1 MENFMTGNEENFKEL
16 ISSPKLTIVDFWA
29 DWCGPCRNQLPI
41 LEEYAK
47 NNQDIQV
54 VKINVD
60 ENTDLASEYGV
71 KSIPTLIY
79 FKSGNI
85 EHKTVGVQ
93 QEDQLNKIKNELL

>member
-1 MENFMTGNEENFKEL
+1 MENFMTGNKENFKEL

-29 DWCGPCRNQLPI
+29 EWCGPCRNQLPI

-60 ENTDLASEYGV
+60 ENPELSSEYGV

-93 QEDQLNKIKNELL
+93 HEDQLNKIKNELL

>member
-1 MENFMTGNEENFKEL
+1 MENFVTGNEENFKDL

-29 DWCGPCRNQLPI
+29 EWCGPCRNQLSI

-47 NNQDIQV
+47 KNQDIQV

-60 ENTDLASEYGV
+60 QNTELASEYGV

-93 QEDQLNKIKNELL
+93 HEDQLNKIKNELL

>member
-29 DWCGPCRNQLPI
+29 EWCGPCRNQLPI

-47 NNQDIQV
+47 KNQDIQV

-60 ENTDLASEYGV
+60 QNTELASEYGV

-93 QEDQLNKIKNELL
+93 HEDQLNKIKNELL

>member
-1 MENFMTGNEENFKEL
+1 MENFVNGNEENFKEL

-29 DWCGPCRNQLPI
+29 EWCGPCRNQLPI

-47 NNQDIQV
+47 KNQDIQV

-79 FKSGNI
+79 FKSGNV

>member
-1 MENFMTGNEENFKEL
+1 MENFVNGNKESFKEL

-29 DWCGPCRNQLPI
+29 DWCGPCRNQLSI

-60 ENTDLASEYGV
+60 ENTELASEYGV

-79 FKSGNI
+79 FKSGNV

-93 QEDQLNKIKNELL
+93 QEDQLNQIKNDLL

>member
-1 MENFMTGNEENFKEL
+1 MENFVNGNEENFKEL

-60 ENTDLASEYGV
+60 ENTELASEYGV

-93 QEDQLNKIKNELL
+93 QEDQLNQIKNELV

>member
-1 MENFMTGNEENFKEL
+1 MENFVTGNEENFKEL

-29 DWCGPCRNQLPI
+29 EWCGPCRNQLPI

-47 NNQDIQV
+47 KNQDIQV

-60 ENTDLASEYGV
+60 QNTELASEYGV

-93 QEDQLNKIKNELL
+93 HEDQLNKIKNELL

>member
-1 MENFMTGNEENFKEL
+1 MENFVNGNEENFKEL

-29 DWCGPCRNQLPI
+29 EWCGPCRNQLSI

-47 NNQDIQV
+47 KNQDIQV

-60 ENTDLASEYGV
+60 QNTDLASEYGV

-79 FKSGNI
+79 FKSNKV

-93 QEDQLNKIKNELL
+93 QENQLNEIKKQIL

>member
-1 MENFMTGNEENFKEL
+1 MENFMTGNKENFKEL

-29 DWCGPCRNQLPI
+29 KWCGPCRNQLPI

-60 ENTDLASEYGV
+60 ENPELSSEYGV

-85 EHKTVGVQ
+85 EYKTVGVQ
-93 QEDQLNKIKNELL
+93 QENQLNEIKKEII

>member
-1 MENFMTGNEENFKEL
+1 MENFVNGNEENFKEL

-29 DWCGPCRNQLPI
+29 NWCGPCRNQLPI

-60 ENTDLASEYGV
+60 ENPELSSEYGV

-85 EHKTVGVQ
+85 EYKTVGVQ
-93 QEDQLNKIKNELL
+93 QENQLNEIKKEII

>member
-1 MENFMTGNEENFKEL
+1 MENFVTGNEENFKDL

-29 DWCGPCRNQLPI
+29 EWCGPCRNQLPI

-47 NNQDIQV
+47 KNQDIQV

-60 ENTDLASEYGV
+60 QNTELASEYGV

-93 QEDQLNKIKNELL
+93 HEDQLNKIKNELL

>member
-93 QEDQLNKIKNELL
+93 HEDQLNKIKNELL

>member
-1 MENFMTGNEENFKEL
+1 MENFVNGNEENFKEL

-79 FKSGNI
+79 FRSGNI

>member
-1 MENFMTGNEENFKEL
+1 MNITDSDFEKTIKENDL
-16 ISSPKLTIVDFWA
+16 VLVDFWA

-60 ENTDLASEYGV
+60 ENTELASEYGV

-93 QEDQLNKIKNELL
+93 QEDQLNQIKNELV